1 MARAWREANFPTL
14 DLFGWRGFLK
24 HDERVPDADVDIDYL
39 IEHLFL
45 VGSPETVADR
55 LVAVDEALGG
65 FGTVV
70 LNAYDWG
77 DDPGPYRRSME
88 LFAREVMPRFEAKRR
103 TSPTGASS

>member
-1 MARAWREANFPTL
+1 L

-24 HDERVPDADVDIDYL
+24 HDESVPDSAVDIDYL
-39 IEHLFL
+39 IDHLFL
-45 VGSPETVADR
+45 IGSPETVARR

-77 DDPGPYRRSME
+77 EDPGPYRRSME
-88 LFAREVMPRFEAKRR
+88 LFAREVIPRFEALRAGAR
-103 TSPTGASS
+103 GGRPTSGGAAA